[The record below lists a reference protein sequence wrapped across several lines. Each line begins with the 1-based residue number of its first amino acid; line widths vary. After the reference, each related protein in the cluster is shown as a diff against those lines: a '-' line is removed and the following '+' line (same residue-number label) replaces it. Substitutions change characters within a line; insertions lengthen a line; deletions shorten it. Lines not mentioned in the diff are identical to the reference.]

1 MTVFIV
7 AALTADGFIGRSS
20 DHFPDWTGKA
30 DKQFFTE
37 VTKRAGVM
45 VMGRST
51 YETIGRALPGRKTVV
66 YTSRP
71 LDNTE
76 VETTNLPP
84 EELLTQLQD
93 EGYNEVAICGG
104 QATYDLFLRA
114 GLVDELYLTFAP
126 VLFGAGLT
134 LAKTEMSQALSL
146 KEVKTLDDDTLL
158 AIYEVQ
164 K

>member
-1 MTVFIV
+1 MKVLIV

-51 YETIGRALPGRKTVV
+51 YETIGRALPGRKTIV

-71 LDNTE
+71 LDNPE
-76 VETTNLPP
+76 VETTQVAPV
-84 EELLTQLQD
+84 ELLRQLER
-93 EGYNEVAICGG
+93 EGFNEVAICGG
-104 QATYDLFLRA
+104 QATYDLFLTA
-114 GLVDELYLTFAP
+114 GLVDEVYLTFAP
-126 VLFGAGLT
+126 VLFGSGLT
-134 LAKTEMSQALSL
+134 LAKTELATQLSL
-146 KEVKTLDDDTLL
+146 KEFKTLDDDTLL
-158 AIYEVQ
+158 ALYEV
-164 K
+164 KK